1 MMGSKTTAPKLYI
14 SFDLDA
20 HVPPNHL
27 VRRIADAVDF
37 GFVRGLAQP
46 FYSHTGQPSVD
57 PVVLFKLTLLGY
69 LYGVVSERRLCEEA
83 SLNLAWRW
91 FLGYELEDAVPDHS
105 VLTKARRR
113 FGVQVYEQFFA
124 QVVKLCEARGLIQG
138 KTLFLD
144 STLIAANASRESVRA
159 RRLVTEL
166 GSARAYVHNV
176 WHTNPGEPAADDD
189 GVRRTRPGRG
199 VANRDLVSRTDP
211 EAQMVSRLGRP
222 GQLAHKAHLTV
233 DAGRARVVTAVE
245 VRPATEGD
253 GQATAAL
260 LDRHQQAVGRPIGE
274 LVADSGY
281 TTEATQEACAERGVQ
296 PVLAPIQRSGRRGT
310 FPSTDFGYVAERDH
324 YVCPAGQVLRPRFR
338 QRSRTVYAAAAGT
351 CAACPLKAQ
360 CAPGKKE
367 RHIIRRWNQAVW
379 DRSTAFARSW
389 RGRAL
394 LRRRGA
400 VVEPRIGDLKTKH
413 GLARAQF
420 RGRQN
425 LQIQVLLTAAA
436 LNLKALARWRPVPQS
451 GWAAIPAPPSMGALL
466 DSVRRALHHYR
477 SGPSS
482 KSVFASP

>member
-1 MMGSKTTAPKLYI
+1 MMGSKTTEPKLFVN
-14 SFDLDA
+14 FDLDA
-20 HVPPNHL
+20 HVPRTHL
-27 VRRIADAVDF
+27 VRRIAEAVDF

-113 FGVQVYEQFFA
+113 FGVKVYEQFFA

-159 RRLVTEL
+159 RPLVTEL
-166 GSARAYVHNV
+166 GSARAYVHQV
-176 WHTNPGEPAADDD
+176 WHTNPGEPADDED

-199 VANRDLVSRTDP
+199 VANRNLVSRTDP

-233 DAGRARVVTAVE
+233 DGGRARVVTAVE
-245 VRPATEGD
+245 VRAATEGD

-260 LDRHQQAVGRPIGE
+260 LDRHHQAVGRPTSE

-281 TTEATQEACAERGVQ
+281 TTDATQEACAERGVQ
-296 PVLAPIQRSGRRGT
+296 AVLAPIQRSGRRGT
-310 FPSTDFGYVAERDH
+310 FLGTDFHYVAERDH
-324 YVCPAGQVLRPRFR
+324 YLCPAGQMLRPRFHYL
-338 QRSRTVYAAAAGT
+338 RTTRYAAAAGT
-351 CAACPLKAQ
+351 CAVCPLKAQ

-367 RHIIRRWNQAVW
+367 RHITRRWNQGLW
-379 DRSTAFARSW
+379 DQSTAFACSRQ
-389 RGRAL
+389 GRAL

-425 LQIQVLLTAAA
+425 LQIQALLTAAA
-436 LNLKALARWRPVPQS
+436 LNLKALARWRPVPQA
-451 GWAAIPAPPSMGALL
+451 GWAALSAHTALRRLL
-466 DSVRRALHHYR
+466 DPWRHALQR
-477 SGPSS
+477 SLSS
-482 KSVFASP
+482 QPAFTSP